1 MQIDSFDKFLFEQIP
16 NFIKETK
23 GQLRMET
30 NNTHS
35 HSNMHIK
42 MKQVT
47 IEMGDIRLHRPSQS
61 TPMECRLRGH
71 TYEGAVM
78 VNSVALFL
86 FSANLNML
94 QVSLTKRERT
104 KVKAAD
110 VEKEYW
116 TDDWSEEKEILT
128 LCRIPTML
136 KSKVLCMHRLELLI
150 APSMRFDW
158 HSAGL

>member
-1 MQIDSFDKFLFEQIP
+1 
-16 NFIKETK
+16 
-23 GQLRMET
+23 
-30 NNTHS
+30 
-35 HSNMHIK
+35 
-42 MKQVT
+42 
-47 IEMGDIRLHRPSQS
+47 
-61 TPMECRLRGH
+61 
-71 TYEGAVM
+71 M